1 MKTKKE
7 IKKLSKKYWDKQPY
21 NEDAYF
27 EGYNKCQKDIFE
39 EVELKDWDVTLN
51 DGLENEPY
59 ISDDFQIGPDGAYE
73 HNETI
78 KVQQELI
85 NVLES
90 QVMDLTMMSKIELG
104 DDVIAEIKRLKQL
117 INEQTR

>member
-27 EGYNKCQKDIFE
+27 EGYNQCQKDIFE
-39 EVELKDWDVTLN
+39 EAELKDWDVTLN